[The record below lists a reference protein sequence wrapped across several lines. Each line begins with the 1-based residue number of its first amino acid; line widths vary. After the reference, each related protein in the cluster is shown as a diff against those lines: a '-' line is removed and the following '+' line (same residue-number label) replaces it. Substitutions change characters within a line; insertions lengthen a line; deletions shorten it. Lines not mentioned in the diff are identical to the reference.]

1 VSIPRPGA
9 GECSDYLIGYS
20 SRVPDGPILETLA
33 VQIQETAELL
43 EGAGEGRGDHRY
55 APGKWTVK
63 EVIGHLADS
72 ELVFT
77 YRALRFAR
85 GDSTPLPGFEQDDWV
100 PRAGCGER
108 TLAEM
113 EELLRRA
120 RALSLALFSSFPDE
134 AWGRRGVAAGAE
146 IVVSAF
152 PWIIA
157 GHELHHVAVLR
168 ERYGLARR
176 GAGGP

>member
-1 VSIPRPGA
+1 MEIPRPGE
-9 GECSDYLIGYS
+9 GDCTDYLAAYAAQ
-20 SRVPDGPILETLA
+20 VPEGPILGTLA
-33 VQIQETAELL
+33 AQVEETASLL
-43 EGAGEGRGDHRY
+43 AAAGEELGEHRY

-63 EVIGHLADS
+63 EVVGHLADT

-100 PRAGCGER
+100 PAAGCGER

-113 EELLRRA
+113 VELLRRA
-120 RALSLALFSSFPDE
+120 RALSLELFASFPAA
-134 AWGRRGVAAGAE
+134 AWRRRGVASGAQ

-152 PWIIA
+152 PWVLA
-157 GHELHHVAVLR
+157 GHELHHRRILG
-168 ERYGLARR
+168 ERYGL
-176 GAGGP
+176 